1 MLIRPFRTADAAK
14 MGQLAA
20 QCARGEAD
28 FVLNPLWETP
38 DELFAEFGRFG
49 VDPESHLW
57 VADAEEEGISG
68 LVGFL
73 RAADG
78 TRAGL
83 VCPIVRRQ
91 ERGRGLGGEL
101 LRKALAGGAKLGI
114 ELATAAVG
122 TRNRAG
128 YSLLTAYGFRP
139 MRQVYVMRC
148 NARTDAKPLPI
159 DGLRAEPALHED
171 ASAILEVYRSCNFNP
186 RTIERMEKFLS
197 DGRHDHVVARREDG
211 GVVAFVELETHWP
224 ARPWVAFVGV
234 VPELRDRGLGST
246 LVGWALDR
254 RFDQGATSAL
264 LMLSPA
270 NRTAVRTYEKAGFR
284 RHRLVDVLERNL

>member
-1 MLIRPFRTADAAK
+1 MLIRPFRAADAAE

-38 DELFAEFGRFG
+38 DELFAEFERFG
-49 VDPESHLW
+49 TDPESHLW
-57 VADAEEEGISG
+57 VSDAEEEGVSG

-101 LRKALAGGAKLGI
+101 LREALAGGAKLGI

-128 YSLLTAYGFRP
+128 YSLLTAYG
-139 MRQVYVMRC
+139 
-148 NARTDAKPLPI
+148 
-159 DGLRAEPALHED
+159 
-171 ASAILEVYRSCNFNP
+171 
-186 RTIERMEKFLS
+186 
-197 DGRHDHVVARREDG
+197 
-211 GVVAFVELETHWP
+211 
-224 ARPWVAFVGV
+224 
-234 VPELRDRGLGST
+234 
-246 LVGWALDR
+246 
-254 RFDQGATSAL
+254 
-264 LMLSPA
+264 
-270 NRTAVRTYEKAGFR
+270 
-284 RHRLVDVLERNL
+284 